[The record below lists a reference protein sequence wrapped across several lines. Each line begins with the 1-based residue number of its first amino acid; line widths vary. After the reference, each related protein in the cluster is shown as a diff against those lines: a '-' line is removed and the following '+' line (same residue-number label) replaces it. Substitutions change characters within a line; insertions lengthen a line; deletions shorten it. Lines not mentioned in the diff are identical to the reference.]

1 MKPSISIIFFTTF
14 AGAGYGMLIWLGILS
29 TAGAVPPDVSF
40 GAIALTVSFG
50 LFTAGL
56 LSSTIHLGRPER
68 AWRAISQWRTS
79 WLSREGLASLLTYPP
94 MLLFGLCWGL
104 KGRPWPLSD
113 AFGVLSALMAFAT
126 ICSTAMIYASLK
138 PIRQWHNPHVL
149 PNYLLLAAF
158 SGAACLAAVAIF
170 WPAPASARLAAAL
183 AVVAGIIGLL
193 GKLSYWRAIDSGR
206 PIATIESATGLGW
219 LGQVRMLESPNS
231 EENYLLREMAFRIGR
246 KHAAA
251 LRRIALAAGFVA
263 PIVLVAVGAAL
274 AGLGGRVLLP
284 LGAAVAL
291 VGLYVERWLFF
302 AQATHTVTLYYGAPR
317 A

>member
-1 MKPSISIIFFTTF
+1 
-14 AGAGYGMLIWLGILS
+14 
-29 TAGAVPPDVSF
+29 
-40 GAIALTVSFG
+40 
-50 LFTAGL
+50 
-56 LSSTIHLGRPER
+56 
-68 AWRAISQWRTS
+68 
-79 WLSREGLASLLTYPP
+79 
-94 MLLFGLCWGL
+94 
-104 KGRPWPLSD
+104 
-113 AFGVLSALMAFAT
+113 
-126 ICSTAMIYASLK
+126 
-138 PIRQWHNPHVL
+138 
-149 PNYLLLAAF
+149 
-158 SGAACLAAVAIF
+158 
-170 WPAPASARLAAAL
+170 
-183 AVVAGIIGLL
+183 VVAGIVGLL
-193 GKLSYWRAIDSGR
+193 GKLSYRRAIDSGR